1 MSSLRHFAGLTLLQ
15 RSLVIDREEYER
27 VEREKLIKFIEEI
40 QLSLNLPC
48 RINQKQSNY
57 QLRKQFA
64 ELTKLAA
71 NKLEAQLSR
80 GM

>member
-1 MSSLRHFAGLTLLQ
+1 MYLLEIGM
-15 RSLVIDREEYER
+15 IDKEEYER
-27 VEREKLIKFIEEI
+27 VEREKLIKFISQI

-48 RINQKQSNY
+48 RINEKQTNY

-64 ELTKLAA
+64 ELAKISAD
-71 NKLEAQLSR
+71 KLEAQMSR

>member
-1 MSSLRHFAGLTLLQ
+1 M
-15 RSLVIDREEYER
+15 IDREEYER
-27 VEREKLIKFIEEI
+27 VERENLIKFISQI

-48 RINQKQSNY
+48 TINEKQSNY

-64 ELTKLAA
+64 ELTKISAQ
-71 NKLEAQLSR
+71 KLEAQLSR

>member
-1 MSSLRHFAGLTLLQ
+1 M
-15 RSLVIDREEYER
+15 VDREEYER

-57 QLRKQFA
+57 QLRKQFV

-71 NKLEAQLSR
+71 HKLEAQLSR

>member
-1 MSSLRHFAGLTLLQ
+1 M
-15 RSLVIDREEYER
+15 IDKDEYER
-27 VEREKLIKFIEEI
+27 VEKEKLIKFISQI

-48 RINQKQSNY
+48 RVNEKQNNY

-64 ELTKLAA
+64 ELTKMAA
-71 NKLEAQLSR
+71 HKLEAQMSR

>member
-1 MSSLRHFAGLTLLQ
+1 M
-15 RSLVIDREEYER
+15 VDREEFER

-57 QLRKQFA
+57 QLRRQFA

-71 NKLEAQLSR
+71 HKLEAQLSR